1 MVVLGIVSLLHQ
13 ARWLTH
19 CSLITPEKF
28 SPYCSATHDP
38 LHGNATTC
46 RDDRVSSFH
55 ERKQYTLCTTEHWI
69 NVASFEYFIILINH
83 CSVYFK
89 IILKN
94 QKYLKIKSWTINIYF
109 KILLY
114 ILLFQSN
121 SIPWCWK
128 FFSKENS
135 KWDILKS
142 EYRKYFLVQDCSFE
156 DLDPRD

>member
-1 MVVLGIVSLLHQ
+1 MTHPLLPYYPWEIFSLLLSHTRSTTWKRDYMPGRQ
-13 ARWLTH
+13 GF
-19 CSLITPEKF
+19 IF
-28 SPYCSATHDP
+28 SREEA
-38 LHGNATTC
+38 
-46 RDDRVSSFH
+46 V
-55 ERKQYTLCTTEHWI
+55 YTLCTTEHWI